1 MTQGRARSLTWALV
15 TFAVMLLLF
24 STVITFGK
32 DLAWPLT
39 RSLSWAIAL
48 PFLGIGGLITIR
60 HSGNAIGWIF
70 LFVAVATGLGEA
82 THAYA
87 EYWASGA
94 GSEALGEAAAWY
106 SNVSWIPFIL
116 VPASFLLLLFPD
128 GHLLSSRWR
137 PIAWCSALA
146 IGGVFVT
153 TGVTPGPLED
163 FPQVANPYGWTSPLL
178 DPLTAVA
185 SILLLLGVAGSAVSL
200 ILRFRRAVGVERL
213 QMKWLAFAGAVAAV
227 AIPIAVLGYTVW
239 GETISNVA
247 IMMSLLALPIAAGTA
262 ILRYRL
268 YDIDVI
274 VNRALVYGALTALL
288 AGFYYGAVVVL
299 QGALEPITADS
310 DIAIAASTL
319 AVAAAFRPL
328 RSRLQGF
335 IDRRFYR
342 RKYDAAETLEGFSAR
357 LRDQVDLDS
366 LKEKLVGVVGETMQP
381 SHVSLW
387 LRGTDYGS

>member
-1 MTQGRARSLTWALV
+1 MTWALV
-15 TFAVMLLLF
+15 TLGVMLLLF
-24 STVITFGK
+24 STGVTLAS

-39 RSLSWAIAL
+39 RSLSWATAL
-48 PFLGIGGLITIR
+48 PFLGIGGLIASR
-60 HSGNAIGWIF
+60 HPANAIGWIF
-70 LFVAVATGLGEA
+70 LGVGVATGFGEA

-87 EYWASGA
+87 EYWVSGA
-94 GSEALGEAAAWY
+94 GSEALGKAAAWY

-128 GHLLSSRWR
+128 GHLLSARWR
-137 PIAWCSALA
+137 PIAWCAALA

-153 TGVTPGPLED
+153 TAVTPGPLED
-163 FPQVANPYGWTSPLL
+163 FPKVANPFGWTSPLL
-178 DPLTAVA
+178 DPLTAA
-185 SILLLLGVAGSAVSL
+185 AFILLLLAVVGSAVSL
-200 ILRFRRAVGVERL
+200 ILRFRSAVGVQRL
-213 QMKWLAFAGAVAAV
+213 QMKWLAFAGAVAGV
-227 AIPIAVLGYTVW
+227 TIPIAVIGYSVW

-247 IMMSLLALPIAAGTA
+247 IMMSLLALPIAAGMA
-262 ILRYRL
+262 ILRFRL

-274 VNRALVYGALTALL
+274 VNRTLVYGALTALL

-299 QGALEPITADS
+299 QGVLKPITAES

-319 AVAAAFRPL
+319 AVAAVFRPL
-328 RSRLQGF
+328 RSRVQGF

-366 LKEKLVGVVGETMQP
+366 LKGKLVGVVGETMQP

>member
-1 MTQGRARSLTWALV
+1 MTARRARSLTWALV
-15 TFAVMLLLF
+15 ALAVMLLLF
-24 STVITFGK
+24 STVITLGN
-32 DLAWPLT
+32 DLTWPLT
-39 RSLSWAIAL
+39 RSFSWAIAL
-48 PFLGIGGLITIR
+48 PFMGIGGLIAMR
-60 HSGNAIGWIF
+60 HPGNAIGWIF
-70 LFVAVATGLGEA
+70 LGVAVATGLGEA

-87 EYWASGA
+87 EYWVSGG
-94 GSEALGEAAAWY
+94 GSEVLGEAAAWY
-106 SNVSWIPFIL
+106 ANLSWIPFIL

-128 GHLLSSRWR
+128 GHLLSPGWR
-137 PIAWCSALA
+137 PIAWCAALG

-153 TGVTPGPLED
+153 TGLTPGPLED

-178 DPLTAVA
+178 DPLTAAVF
-185 SILLLLGVAGSAVSL
+185 ILLLLAVAGSAVSL
-200 ILRFRRAVGVERL
+200 ILRFRRAVGVQRL
-213 QMKWLAFAGAVAAV
+213 QMKWLAFAGAVAGV
-227 AIPIAVLGYTVW
+227 TIPIAILGYSVW

-247 IMMSLLALPIAAGTA
+247 IMISIIALPIAAGMA

-274 VNRALVYGALTALL
+274 VNRTLVYGALTALL

-299 QGALEPITADS
+299 QGVLEPITADS

-328 RSRLQGF
+328 RSRIQGF

-357 LRDQVDLDS
+357 LRDQVDLDA
-366 LKEKLVGVVGETMQP
+366 LKGKLVGVVGDTMQP

-387 LRGTDYGS
+387 LRGRTR